1 MHLNET
7 SSAGLIFVSG
17 IPTSLSRLPCLETP
31 RAPFKQFFNEGSMG
45 DPNPEFI
52 LEMKIP
58 EYLFDEEID
67 VHAIPEHEKRV
78 PRCPV
83 LAFIN
88 SKSGGQLGSE
98 LLKSYRVLLSPKQV
112 FDLSEATPDKVLHTF
127 LSTLERLKDS
137 GDKIAESILSSFK
150 IIVAGGDGTA
160 GWLLG
165 VVGDLKLTH
174 PPPIATVPLGTGNNL
189 PFSFGWGKKNP
200 GTDLVSVNKFLF
212 QVFNATPMN
221 IDSWHVVMKM
231 VTPGS
236 VEPVKLP
243 HSLHP
248 FRKVSESDALHEAG
262 SQTFRGGFWN
272 YFSIGMDAQVAYEF
286 HRRRQEHPELFKK
299 QIVNQGAYAMIGV
312 TQGWFLA
319 NCTHPSSKNINQLG
333 TIFIQNNNEGKWKRL
348 HISKRIRSIVML
360 NLPSF
365 SGGLN
370 PWGNPSDSKS
380 RQRKLTRAYVND
392 GLIEL
397 VGFRDG
403 WHGLALLT
411 PNGHGTRI
419 AQAHKVRIEFH
430 QGSAS
435 ETYMRMDG
443 EPWLQ
448 PLPADDKSDTIIEI
462 THLRQAVML
471 TTGHCIA
478 ECVAHE
484 AGIVNSTLDQLVSP
498 SMKIDESDPV
508 ESFESDSGSSSSEES
523 EVRKKFG
530 AADTFK
536 VSS

>member
-1 MHLNET
+1 
-7 SSAGLIFVSG
+7 
-17 IPTSLSRLPCLETP
+17 
-31 RAPFKQFFNEGSMG
+31 MG
-45 DPNPEFI
+45 DPTPEFI
-52 LEMKIP
+52 LDMRIP
-58 EYLFDEEID
+58 DYVFEE
-67 VHAIPEHEKRV
+67 VNPHAPGLKA

-83 LAFIN
+83 LVFIN

-98 LLKSYRVLLSPKQV
+98 LLKSYRLLLSPKQV
-112 FDLSEATPDKVLHTF
+112 FDLSEETPDTVLCTF
-127 LSTLERLKDS
+127 LTALEKLKDD
-137 GDKIAESILSSFK
+137 GDKVAEKILSGLK

-165 VVGDLKLTH
+165 VVGDLKLSH

-189 PFSFGWGKKNP
+189 PYSFGWGKKNP
-200 GTDLVSVNKFLF
+200 GIDLEAVKKFLF
-212 QVFNATPMN
+212 EVYNAKPMN

-231 VTPGS
+231 ASPTGS
-236 VEPVKLP
+236 LEPVKVP

-248 FRKVSESDALHEAG
+248 FRKVSELDSLHEAG

-272 YFSIGMDAQVAYEF
+272 YFSIGMDAQVSYEF
-286 HRRRQEHPELFKK
+286 HRKRQEHPEMFKN
-299 QIVNQGAYAMIGV
+299 QLVNQGAYAMIGV

-319 NCTHPSSKNINQLG
+319 NCTHPSSRNINNLG
-333 TIFIQNNNEGKWKRL
+333 TIFIQNKNERRWKKL
-348 HISKRIRSIVML
+348 SISKQIRSIVML

-380 RQRKLTRAYVND
+380 KKRNLTPAYVND

-411 PNGHGTRI
+411 PNGHGTRL

-430 QGSAS
+430 KGFADK
-435 ETYMRMDG
+435 TYMRMDG

-448 PLPADDKSDTIIEI
+448 PLPEDDSKTIIEI
-462 THLRQAVML
+462 TRLRQAVML
-471 TTGHCIA
+471 TTKDCIA
-478 ECVAHE
+478 ECVPHE
-484 AGIVNSTLDQLVSP
+484 AGTVDSSQDGLYSP
-498 SMKIDESDPV
+498 SMKIDESDSIEPLD
-508 ESFESDSGSSSSEES
+508 EDSGSSSSEES
-523 EVRKKFG
+523 ELRRKFG

-536 VSS
+536 LSS